1 MVSFSS
7 SLHVDPQAGVAAF
20 ASSNISY
27 GRNYRPRDVSLYACQ
42 LLRAM
47 REGGDTPDPAPTR
60 TRVQNPELFAGVY
73 TAASGER
80 FAVRKSGADQV
91 AMHRNGVE
99 TRLQNLG
106 GPMFVSADPR
116 FETTG
121 LLFEIE
127 NERVAR
133 AWADEVEFLRDGAS
147 GYQPPAPAALQQ
159 LAGVYDSDDRWARP
173 IWVIARSGG
182 LYFNNYEPMTLLDD
196 GAWRVGSDEWSP
208 ERARFE
214 TFIDGRPQHLIA
226 SGAPFVRRFS

>member
-1 MVSFSS
+1 
-7 SLHVDPQAGVAAF
+7 VAAF